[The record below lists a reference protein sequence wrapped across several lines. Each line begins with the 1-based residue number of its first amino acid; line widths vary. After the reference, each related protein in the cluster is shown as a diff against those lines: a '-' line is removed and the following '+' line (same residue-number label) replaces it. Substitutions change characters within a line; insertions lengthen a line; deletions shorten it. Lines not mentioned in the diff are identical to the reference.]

1 MADWV
6 EVTKKVKKNPE
17 KKLQFSSI
25 SKNKEVNNTN
35 TNCVNNNNSV
45 VNKIKSHEKKYNEK
59 DLNLIFEDTHGDY
72 LNEQF
77 YDLFR
82 QLKPSSGIL
91 QNVNQSDVIDFFYE
105 YFDIESS
112 VKTTEEHNDDNNYY
126 CSDEEYY

>member
-25 SKNKEVNNTN
+25 SKNKEINTH
-35 TNCVNNNNSV
+35 TNYVNNNNNSI
-45 VNKIKSHEKKYNEK
+45 VNKNKSHEKKYNEK
-59 DLNLIFEDTHGDY
+59 DLNLIFEDTHSDY

-82 QLKPSSGIL
+82 HLKPNSSIL
-91 QNVNQSDVIDFFYE
+91 QNVNQSDVIDFFYD

-112 VKTTEEHNDDNNYY
+112 VKTTEEHSDDNNYY

>member
-17 KKLQFSSI
+17 KKIQFSSI
-25 SKNKEVNNTN
+25 SKSKEVNNTN
-35 TNCVNNNNSV
+35 TNYVNNNSV
-45 VNKIKSHEKKYNEK
+45 INKNKSYEKKYNEK
-59 DLNLIFEDTHGDY
+59 DLNLIFEDTHSDY

-82 QLKPSSGIL
+82 YLKPNSSIL
-91 QNVNQSDVIDFFYE
+91 QNVNQSDVIDFFYD